1 MRKIWKI
8 VLPVFVLL
16 IAVVIYINY
25 PRLNIITG
33 FAAKNACSCIFEAGR
48 DLESVKAL
56 DNNFSPV
63 NQASYKVDTQKMSVT
78 SRIFGLKPRTAVYHR
93 GLGCVLLPEKSS
105 EISFAIIP
113 ERTIDNNSIPYPYG
127 NAPPKDSVFL
137 NVDTS
142 ALQMAVENAFD
153 REGSIM
159 QQTRAVVVLYKGHL
173 IAEKYGEG
181 FNAETSLLGW
191 SMTKSITSA
200 VLGRMEKQG
209 RVSLDQNN
217 LFEEWAGDE
226 RSKITLNDLL
236 QMNSGLEWVEDYET
250 ISDVTRMLFQEKD
263 MTRVQLRKPMAG
275 PRSNT
280 WNYSSGTT
288 NLLSGFIRNQFDTHQ
303 EYLDYWYKEVI
314 DKIGMHSMTLETDAA
329 GNYVGS
335 SYAWATARDW
345 AKFGQLYLN
354 RGKWNGEVI
363 LSESWINYSA
373 TPVEGS
379 NGEYGAH
386 FWLNAWGKYPNVPG
400 DLYSANGF
408 QGQHV
413 FIIPSKELVV
423 VRFGLAEYPD
433 FDVDSFLKNI
443 IGAVREF

>member
-1 MRKIWKI
+1 MKKIWKI
-8 VLPVFVLL
+8 VLLILVLI
-16 IAVVIYINY
+16 IAAVIYKNY

-48 DLESVKAL
+48 DLGSVEAE

-63 NQASYKVDTQKMSVT
+63 NLASYKVDTLEKSVT
-78 SRIFGLKPRTAVYHR
+78 SRVFGLKPRRAVFHA
-93 GLGCVLLPEKSS
+93 GIGCILLPENSKEPLSFLKPTRNLS
-105 EISFAIIP
+105 ENGLA
-113 ERTIDNNSIPYPYG
+113 YPYG
-127 NAPPKDSVFL
+127 NAAPKDSVFS
-137 NVDTS
+137 NVDLS
-142 ALQMAVENAFD
+142 ALQSAIDNAFD
-153 REGSIM
+153 EEAFEK
-159 QQTRAVVVLYKGHL
+159 QKTRAVVVLYKGHL
-173 IAEKYGEG
+173 IAEKYASG

-209 RVSLDQNN
+209 MISLDQAN
-217 LFEEWAGDE
+217 LFEEWAADE

-236 QMNSGLEWVEDYET
+236 QMNSGLEWEEDYET

-263 MTRVQLRKPMAG
+263 MSKVQLMKPFAG
-275 PRSNT
+275 PRSHT

-303 EYLDYWYKEVI
+303 EYLDYWYKELI
-314 DKIGMHSMTLETDAA
+314 DKIGMHSMTLEMDPS

-354 RGKWNGEVI
+354 RGKWNGEEI
-363 LSESWINYSA
+363 LNESWINYSA
-373 TPVEGS
+373 TPVQGS
-379 NGEYGAH
+379 GGEYGAH
-386 FWLNAWGKYPNVPG
+386 FWLNAGGKYPNVPR

-408 QGQHV
+408 QGQHI
-413 FIIPSKELVV
+413 FIIPSEDLVV
-423 VRFGLAEYPD
+423 VRFGLAEHPD
-433 FDVDSFLKNI
+433 FDIDSLLKGI
-443 IGAVREF
+443 ISALR